1 MPVSR
6 TSCLLGCG
14 FESSQAC
21 EGWWRSSRVLFGLR
35 SARNVEETWASR
47 SVENFQLVGT
57 VGQLSDF
64 EKPQAVCSPVKRKY
78 IELRL

>member
-1 MPVSR
+1 M
-6 TSCLLGCG
+6 LKKLG
-14 FESSQAC
+14 
-21 EGWWRSSRVLFGLR
+21 
-35 SARNVEETWASR
+35 ASR